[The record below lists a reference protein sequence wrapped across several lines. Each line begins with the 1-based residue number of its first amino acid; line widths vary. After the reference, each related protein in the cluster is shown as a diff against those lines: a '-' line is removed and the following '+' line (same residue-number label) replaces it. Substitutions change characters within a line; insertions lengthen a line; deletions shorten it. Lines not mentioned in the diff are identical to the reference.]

1 MSNKLNYLDKNG
13 LKKVLRLIKNA
24 SHFVRRPAWNQAV
37 EVSVADLTAGYKAPA
52 DGMIIGAFYNPKTGN
67 TYYLTLNGTNIM
79 PLMSLAS
86 NSITRPLT
94 LSLTVN
100 KGDIIGCT
108 APSANIIVL
117 PSIKFVP
124 FEGSV
129 EVVTPE
135 YIRNQNILSDY
146 EAVTLPLTAQYD
158 GELVIN
164 CRPTNEGI
172 NIKINDVAIA
182 AWAVYISG
190 VSNSVTLTLKKGDI
204 VEVTKGTYK
213 DARARWYKLRDYTGR

>member
-24 SHFVRRPAWNQAV
+24 SHFV
-37 EVSVADLTAGYKAPA
+37 
-52 DGMIIGAFYNPKTGN
+52 
-67 TYYLTLNGTNIM
+67 
-79 PLMSLAS
+79 
-86 NSITRPLT
+86 
-94 LSLTVN
+94 
-100 KGDIIGCT
+100 
-108 APSANIIVL
+108 
-117 PSIKFVP
+117 
-124 FEGSV
+124 
-129 EVVTPE
+129 TPE
-135 YIRNQNILSDY
+135 DIRNQNILSDY
-146 EAVTLPLTAQYD
+146 EAVILPLTAQYD

-172 NIKINDVAIA
+172 NIKINGVDIA

>member
-164 CRPTNEGI
+164 CPADEGI
-172 NIKINDVAIA
+172 NIKINGV

-190 VSNSVTLTLKKGDI
+190 PAGHSVTLTLKKGDI
-204 VEVTKGTYK
+204 VKVTKGTYK
-213 DARARWYKLRDYTGR
+213 NAHARWYKLRDYTGR